1 MKSSESNRFSEKFRW
16 NRFFH
21 NIFSSMNY
29 TTLHMNITNLHE
41 NKNVWYKIRRLYDK
55 ARQ

>member
-55 ARQ
+55 ARR